1 MVRPV
6 SLVAAFKFSAPDFS
20 GHGRRRLCSGSI
32 AVAIAALIV
41 LFGVGGARAQDMEPR
56 AYSAV
61 PIDTNFLIASY
72 QRTTGAVSL
81 DTSLPVTDVRA
92 SINQGLF
99 VYDRTFPLFGQ
110 AASAAIVLPYFQGT
124 VSGNV
129 GVEGKA
135 VSRKGLGD
143 LAIRFTQNLIG
154 NPAMT
159 PAEFAQ
165 REPTTTLGVSVLVGA
180 PTGDYNSLH
189 FVNISAHRWMFRPE
203 IGLSQPIG
211 NWFVDGATSV
221 FIFTDN
227 TNFSGGHVRGQDPLW
242 AVQGHVGYN
251 FSPSFWLAVDAS
263 HYLGGRTSQD
273 GVAGNDFQSVTRY
286 GLTLSVPLGEG
297 FSAKASGGAWLTAHN
312 GGAFDRIGLTLQY
325 RWFDP

>member
-1 MVRPV
+1 MVRPTSIV
-6 SLVAAFKFSAPDFS
+6 SA
-20 GHGRRRLCSGSI
+20 
-32 AVAIAALIV
+32 AVAIAALFV
-41 LFGVGGARAQDMEPR
+41 LCGHGDARAQDMEPR

-81 DTSLPVTDVRA
+81 DASLPISDVKA

-110 AASAAIVLPYFQGT
+110 SASAAIVLPYFEGT

-159 PAEFAQ
+159 PQEFAQ
-165 REPTTTLGVSVLVGA
+165 REPSTTVGLGFLVLA
-180 PTGDYNSLH
+180 PTGDYNSQHLI
-189 FVNISAHRWMFRPE
+189 NISSHRWAFRPE

-211 NWFVDGATSV
+211 NWFLDAAASV

-227 TNFSGGHVRGQDPLW
+227 TNFFGGHVRGQNPIW
-242 AVQGHVGYN
+242 AVQGHMGYN
-251 FSPSFWLAVDAS
+251 FGPNFWLAVDAT
-263 HYLGGRTSQD
+263 HYLGGTTSLD
-273 GVAGNDFQSVTRY
+273 GVLGNDFQSVTRY
-286 GLTLSVPLGEG
+286 GLTLSVPLGDG
-297 FSAKASGGAWLTAHN
+297 FSAKASGGSWLTAHH